1 MGNQESRI
9 KHERDQCRPGAAGG
23 TNPRA
28 IRLSQQ
34 SRTWKNLT
42 SGSENNKEETAE
54 RMRWRGWKDTQAD
67 SMHVWRER
75 LNSRQTQPACSNG
88 ILGSGIA
95 FVYSADPDLTSR
107 LIWWSRAASL
117 LPLLSIM
124 EKLLTSA
131 TKTSGEVMRAL
142 MAPCLVI
149 YGEARH
155 YFRIYDQQD
164 IENASSGSFTS
175 QLLI

>member
-1 MGNQESRI
+1 
-9 KHERDQCRPGAAGG
+9 
-23 TNPRA
+23 
-28 IRLSQQ
+28 
-34 SRTWKNLT
+34 
-42 SGSENNKEETAE
+42 
-54 RMRWRGWKDTQAD
+54 
-67 SMHVWRER
+67 
-75 LNSRQTQPACSNG
+75 
-88 ILGSGIA
+88 
-95 FVYSADPDLTSR
+95 
-107 LIWWSRAASL
+107 
-117 LPLLSIM
+117 M